1 MIHEGVLLESRTMR
15 GTVIGR
21 VEVLDRVKELALCP
35 DGLHAT
41 TSDVARYFGVGV
53 AAVHSVVFD
62 HRAELESN
70 GYHVLTGSRLT
81 SFKEVSGI
89 SSRTRSLALFPR
101 RAVLNVAMLLRDSEV
116 ARQVRA
122 YLLDAEYAQR
132 ARVSTPPVDNF
143 GHRLGDLLHEY
154 VSSEVASRLEEFT
167 DDERTVRVAEDVVR
181 TAIGTSVVTLLNVA
195 IEHDLE
201 RRGDVAELRAEFR
214 SEIERLE
221 REQRR
226 QTLTK

>member
-1 MIHEGVLLESRTMR
+1 MINEGVLLESRTMR
-15 GTVIGR
+15 GAVIGR
-21 VEVLDRVKELALCP
+21 VEVLDRVRELELCP

-41 TSDVARYFGVGV
+41 TNDVARYFEVGV

-70 GYHVLTGSRLT
+70 GYHVLTGSPLT

-89 SSRTRSLALFPR
+89 NSRMRSLALFPR

-132 ARVSTPPVDNF
+132 AGASTPPVDNF
-143 GHRLGDLLHEY
+143 VHRFGEPLHEY
-154 VSSEVASRLEEFT
+154 VSSEVATHLEEFT
-167 DDERTVRVAEDVVR
+167 DDERTVRFAEDVVR
-181 TAIGTSVVTLLNVA
+181 TAIGTSVVTLLNA
-195 IEHDLE
+195 SIEHDLE
-201 RRGDVAELRAEFR
+201 HRRDVAELRAEFR
-214 SEIERLE
+214 AEIDQLK
-221 REQRR
+221 REQWR
-226 QTLTK
+226 QTLAK